1 MVRRVLSILLCGC
14 LLATSLPVTGIAAE
28 EQAVNAM
35 EETVNNAGGGYNDTP
50 AQIEEE
56 TGRSDITETETA
68 ERQETV
74 QETKTAEGEP
84 ETTQAA
90 GETQEHET
98 AEDVQTTAPDGETK
112 PDAEP
117 ETSQEESEMTVT
129 EPQTEDAPQ
138 ESSEPQTQELTEELD
153 TGETA
158 VNQEDSATATATFK
172 DVQEGGYYISASIE
186 KINAPSDVYIYW
198 KEKGHKEYENYTT
211 CDGSR
216 PAILYPV
223 KPNTTYV
230 LHLKFS
236 NGANAQLYDEKEITT
251 TDYKFQTSVSVDNI
265 TTTSADIKVQFTD
278 YNGLY
283 TSGSYA
289 SLYAGTEYEDV
300 SGTVSKKNSDG
311 TIESTSETKDCT
323 VTISLSDL
331 KAGTEYKL
339 PVWVSEIN
347 KTTEDLRKILEDV
360 TFTTKESDIAAKLQ
374 FEAAADETDKTK
386 INCTVSLSDNE
397 ELTDSY
403 TYRLY
408 WRVKGA
414 PATES
419 HLSNWIDLTKS
430 NQYRSQE
437 TITNLYEGTEYE
449 LKAMIDGVEKT
460 LEVST
465 GEGSVTPV
473 ITLSPLS
480 FGAKL
485 NAKLEG
491 TPEASDSY
499 KVKAQVMLNGRWQPL
514 SYKPRTSSGS
524 YSDIP
529 LTAENNYEEES
540 LVYGNS
546 YIGAGASYAIRT
558 ELYKKDIKIGEKFLT
573 LNTSAVSLDIGAED
587 IGGRAATITIA
598 IKEPDEYF
606 DWGGS
611 NYASANVYYRVKGS
625 DAEWKKNNY
634 SITIYKNN
642 ESKSELKNLAVNTEY
657 EVKVAS
663 YADENVS
670 YGITTFRTTEGTTQG
685 VFGDDMSVE
694 FSGFCISSNGT
705 YTPSDYAEQF
715 EIYLVQT
722 DSTGKVLA
730 ESSLGNNKNLYLNKA
745 LLMDTYK
752 VQFKAVEMLEE
763 KDTEGNPVKKEY
775 LSKEYIREKIPN
787 VTFSV
792 SNVRTGVSTLHADLA
807 YTGDMYLVGTSSQTI
822 KAKLYYNTSDETT
835 QENLSTSVSF
845 SSNGKLKTLTFNGLT
860 EDTAYKGK
868 IVVYVEGFSSSDPNV
883 YEQTFELDDFA
894 TKENV
899 TYPLETTFPDA
910 RFRELVVQLAK
921 LDSGAAEITSVQL
934 ENITYLSANR
944 SSFDTAAIKDLTGI
958 ELLTGLTSIE
968 LKNNE
973 VSDTPAVDWSKLAV
987 LRSLNL
993 TGNEL
998 AKIPDLSKNNSL
1010 NYVYLKENVISAEE
1024 FEHVSEKLPE
1034 GVTLSSDTQSSQ
1046 RIGGVQVI
1054 AEKTYYQRAGKSPLL
1069 IRVSGYKTELP
1080 YEFRYNVDGTALSFP
1095 DTAWSSNGDIQYN
1108 TDTKIAVGSH
1118 TLTVEMYQ
1126 KEEKKFE
1133 KSLDFEMTE
1142 GGTYLEKT
1150 PYRFNA
1156 RQESY
1161 SIRVYGDK
1169 AVTAAYMQKGSSIIA
1184 MDLDTNYYKTNSE
1197 HRYKTLSNSSISL
1210 GGLEVYQ
1217 NNVGLDR
1224 IKNQSPDAGT
1234 YDLRVVYD
1242 DNTEEVLPDV
1252 LEIIDKA
1259 FVTGG
1264 SIGYSYD
1271 STGDYFYLSIS
1282 GSGFDASKMNYAFTY
1297 EGKQQA
1303 AEYVNKK
1310 ETHDGYIVK
1319 FKKSDMWIP
1328 KEDRS
1333 VSVKL
1338 TPKDGYD
1345 VVLDTDTF
1353 TASISQGIYYC
1364 AYNDVSNKIETGVT
1378 SNLKR
1383 ENVVFKLARYNS
1395 WNDAYDEKNII
1406 ETIET
1411 NPETVTETISY
1422 LVPMKE
1428 GAIYKLPVGY
1438 YRLDMTCNGYSDEE
1452 VFGIYGESTGYWSNS
1467 KYVGEG
1473 TGDKNFY
1480 FYSEVPFVNTDNAK
1494 DFQAEI
1500 TGEKLTSPLQA
1511 KKIWTSSYCGD
1522 SFTTVGMTFDLSKC
1536 AQGKYTVTLN
1546 YQNEKLS
1553 SYAFTVLPVDKFV
1566 MTDDSDPYANWIDD
1580 SSFRVTFDT
1589 VNVAKSDAF
1598 TVALTDF
1605 FGNAVSGLKTEVLNR
1620 SVDSVTLKVTG
1631 LKKSDAYKYYYIK
1644 VTHDTLG
1651 EAYKADLTTK
1661 YFADERGKYKQISDS
1676 KFTWTSNDDR
1686 VVGIGMY
1693 SDIVFPVTVTVY
1705 KPYDTELIT
1714 SFTISKGDL
1723 ESGTSNPAWYYF
1735 KQDLI
1740 NALPDADALYDIA
1753 AVDSNGYTF
1762 IVSEQPLG
1770 IRGGSASTWTVSP
1783 TQLFLNLD
1791 SDETKIGTVTV
1802 TGNKG
1807 TPAFQSDNVKV
1818 ATVAADKADKNKA
1831 VVTAVAEGTTNIS
1844 ITADKITKTV
1854 AVTVTKEPVKP
1865 TGISVTAPES
1875 ASAGG
1880 KVEISASV
1888 TPAGAW
1894 TQQSRITWTSSDTS
1908 VISIPT
1914 GSKGL
1919 VIEADALKAGTAV
1932 ITAALDG
1939 TEFTASC
1946 EIAVVKE
1953 ISDDE
1958 QDEIVKE
1965 MGTLYFL
1972 EGADSTLADIVLPE
1986 GWKWENPGEALKADN
2001 SHPVQDFMA
2010 SYNKDDVSFD
2020 RYLDVYV
2027 SKLDTVR
2034 IVGKSTVNS
2043 GKEALYIA
2051 DYTYVGANPANG
2063 YDIDWKWTAGTNLA
2077 LSADNGRRIT
2087 AKVSGSDTLSVQMT
2101 ITNNT
2106 TKKTVMGDA
2115 SFTVTAGEIPD
2126 GEPELENKK
2135 ITVYKNSTQ
2144 HVPIGLVAVNGNAV
2158 TAVKTDNA
2166 DFKTEQDANGEWL
2179 IWLANGGNYD
2189 KKTNVTLG
2197 LSVTTEAGTDYA
2209 KTLGVTVDVTEIT
2222 AKNVKFKQ
2230 TLKPNAAYSDT
2241 DTVRAEFSVSSKYII
2256 ENIKAVKDSG
2266 QFTVKSY
2273 NAALG
2278 TLVLEAKVST
2288 LNKDAKT
2295 YPAKVEVA
2303 VQDYGTWTLDLTV
2316 AAQNKKP
2323 SLKLGDAVILSGV
2336 NADAS
2341 VALYNGKT
2349 QISCKDYTVTKTEG
2363 DGVTLT
2369 QDAGILKL
2377 AYAGDKN
2384 GAYKIKI
2391 RKNTWAAGAEL
2402 ELKGKVSVLDPA
2414 KAKLGADLSK
2424 VTINICEGYGAPVT
2438 IMAGIMGSSVP
2449 VELTAAPEK
2458 DKDMQAVTAE
2468 VLGGGKIRITPKNGA
2483 VKGSYKVAVN
2493 GTVSGKPIKGFSVKV
2508 TLTDKAPEVILSA
2521 KGKINLANRDGTSVV
2536 YTPKLKNLPETLS
2549 VKSVRLDKTA
2559 QDSGFFRVKFSD
2571 DGKVV
2576 LTAVTG
2582 KAMNPKTKYKPVLIF
2597 ILSNGKTVKTNEKF
2611 TVSVTN
2617 KLPKV
2622 TVTTLSS
2629 ALCSANAGHRASYK
2643 LNAGNGYTVSNVTS
2657 NDANCKVTFDGK
2669 TDTVYV
2675 SLSENAKV
2683 TAGKKYTVPCTVYI
2697 KDADNTTK
2705 PLTVKLNAV
2714 IY

>member
-1 MVRRVLSILLCGC
+1 MMR
-14 LLATSLPVTGIAAE
+14 
-28 EQAVNAM
+28 
-35 EETVNNAGGGYNDTP
+35 GGGYNDSP

-98 AEDVQTTAPDGETK
+98 AADVQTTAPGGETK
-112 PDAEP
+112 PDAEQ
-117 ETSQEESEMTVT
+117 ETSQEESETQEMTVT

-138 ESSEPQTQELTEELD
+138 ESSEPQTQESTEEPD

-158 VNQEDSATATATFK
+158 VNQDESDTATATFK

-186 KINAPSDVYIYW
+186 ESSGRIVYIHW
-198 KEKGHKEYENYTT
+198 KEKGRKEYEDYTY
-211 CDGSR
+211 CSGSQ
-216 PAILYPV
+216 PAVLYPV

-230 LHLKFS
+230 LHLKS
-236 NGANAQLYDEKEITT
+236 GYGDTAQLYDEKEITT

-265 TTTSADIKVQFTD
+265 TTTSANIKVQFTN

-283 TSGSYA
+283 PNGSST
-289 SLYAGTEYEDV
+289 SLYAGTEYEDA
-300 SGTVSKKNSDG
+300 SETVKVNNSNG
-311 TIESTSETKDCT
+311 TIQSASETKDCT
-323 VTISLSDL
+323 VTILLSDL
-331 KAGTEYKL
+331 KAGTEYTL
-339 PVWVSEIN
+339 PVWGAEHDWYD
-347 KTTEDLRKILEDV
+347 EGMRKKLEDV
-360 TFTTKESDIAAKLQ
+360 TFTTLASPIAEKLQ

-386 INCTVSLSDNE
+386 INCTVSLNDSDA
-397 ELTDSY
+397 LTD
-403 TYRLY
+403 TYAYKLY
-408 WRVKGA
+408 YRVKGA
-414 PATES
+414 SASDYKRVSGT
-419 HLSNWIDLTKS
+419 LTKA
-430 NQYRSQE
+430 NHYKVQI
-437 TITNLYEGTEYE
+437 TIEGLYEGTDYE
-449 LKAMIDGVEKT
+449 LKAIVDGTAKT
-460 LEVST
+460 AEVST
-465 GEGSVTPV
+465 GEGSVKPV

-485 NAKLEG
+485 SAKLEFAA
-491 TPEASDSY
+491 TPATADSY
-499 KVKAQVMLNGRWQPL
+499 TVKAFVKNGSSWSGLNYMTRTGSS
-514 SYKPRTSSGS
+514 SYAG
-524 YSDIP
+524 IP
-529 LTAENNYEEES
+529 LAAENQYEEEFLAYS
-540 LVYGNS
+540 S
-546 YIGAGASYAIRT
+546 TYIGAGSSYEIKIEINKNNT
-558 ELYKKDIKIGEKFLT
+558 KIGEKYFT
-573 LNTSAVSLDIGAED
+573 LNTSAVSLNVGTKD
-587 IGGRAATITIA
+587 IGGRSANITAPI
-598 IKEPDEYF
+598 IEPDEF
-606 DWGGS
+606 FEWGYNGVP
-611 NYASANVYYRVKGS
+611 ANVYYKVKGA
-625 DAEWKKNNY
+625 DTWEKNGTIY
-634 SITIYKNN
+634 IYKNN
-642 ESKSELKNLAVNTEY
+642 EPTSELKNLSVNTEY
-657 EVKVAS
+657 EVKVTS
-663 YADENVS
+663 YNDENVI
-670 YGITTFRTTEGTTQG
+670 YGTTAFRTTEGTTQG
-685 VFGDDMSVE
+685 VFSDDMTVE

-705 YTPSDYAEQF
+705 YTPSDYAEQY

-722 DSTGKVLA
+722 DSTGKALA

-745 LLMDTYK
+745 LLMDTCK
-752 VQFKAVEMLEE
+752 VRFKAVETLEE

-792 SNVRTGVSTLHADLA
+792 SNVRTGVSTLYADLA
-807 YTGDMYLVGTSSQTI
+807 YTGDMYLVGSSSQTI

-835 QENLSTSVSF
+835 QKNLSASVSF
-845 SSNGKLKTLTFNGLT
+845 SSNGKLKTLTFKGLT

-921 LDSGAAEITSVQL
+921 LDSGAAEITAVQL
-934 ENITYLSANR
+934 EKITTLSANR
-944 SSFDTAAIKDLTGI
+944 INFDTAAIKDLTGI

-973 VSDTPAVDWSKLAV
+973 VSDTPAVDWSKFMV

-1010 NYVYLKENVISAEE
+1010 NYVSLKENVIPAEE

-1034 GVTLSSDTQSSQ
+1034 SVTLSSDTQSSQ

-1095 DTAWSSNGDIQYN
+1095 NKVWSSNGDIQYN

-1156 RQESY
+1156 RQDSY
-1161 SIRVYGDK
+1161 SIRAYGDK

-1210 GGLEVYQ
+1210 GESEVYQ

-1259 FVTGG
+1259 FVTDG

-1271 STGDYFYLSIS
+1271 STGDYFYLSII
-1282 GSGFDASKMNYAFTY
+1282 GSGFDASKMNYSFTY

-1310 ETHDGYIVK
+1310 ETHNGYIVK
-1319 FKKSDMWIP
+1319 FKKSDIWIP
-1328 KEDRS
+1328 KEDKS

-1345 VVLDTDTF
+1345 VVLDKDTF
-1353 TASISQGIYYC
+1353 TATISQGIYYC

-1395 WNDAYDEKNII
+1395 WDDASSQKNVV
-1406 ETIET
+1406 ETIEV
-1411 NPETVTETISY
+1411 NPETVSETISF

-1428 GAIYKLPVGY
+1428 GAVYKLPVGY

-1452 VFGIYGESTGYWSNS
+1452 IFGIYGESTGYWSNS

-1473 TGDKNFY
+1473 TGDKSFY
-1480 FYSEVPFVNTDNAK
+1480 FYSEIPFVNTDNAK

-1511 KKIWTSSYCGD
+1511 KKVWTYGYNSD
-1522 SFTTVGMTFDLSKC
+1522 TFTTVGMTFDLSKC
-1536 AQGKYTVTLN
+1536 AQGNYTVTLKH
-1546 YQNEKLS
+1546 QNEKLS

-1566 MTDDSDPYANWIDD
+1566 MTDDSDPNANWIDD

-1598 TVALTDF
+1598 TVALTDL

-1620 SVDSVTLKVTG
+1620 YVDSVALKVTG

-1644 VTHDTLG
+1644 VTHDTFG

-1686 VVGIGMY
+1686 MVGIGMY

-1762 IVSEQPLG
+1762 IVSEQPIG

-1791 SDETKIGTVTV
+1791 SEETKIGTVTV
-1802 TGNKG
+1802 AGNKG
-1807 TPAFQSDNVKV
+1807 TPAFKSDNVKV

-1894 TQQSRITWTSSDTS
+1894 TQQSSITWTSSDTS
-1908 VISIPT
+1908 VISIPA

-1972 EGADSTLADIVLPE
+1972 EGADGTLADIVLPE

-2001 SHPVQDFMA
+2001 SHPVQGFMA

-2027 SKLDTVR
+2027 SKLDAVR

-2077 LSADNGRRIT
+2077 LSADTGRRIT

-2166 DFKTEQDANGEWL
+2166 DFKTEQDENGEWL

-2230 TLKPNAAYSDT
+2230 TLKPNAAYSST
-2241 DTVRAEFSVSSKYII
+2241 DTVRAEFNVSSKYII

-2273 NAALG
+2273 NAASG
-2278 TLVLEAKVST
+2278 TLVLEAEVST

-2303 VQDYGTWTLDLTV
+2303 VQDYGTWALDLTV

-2349 QISCKDYTVTKTEG
+2349 QISCRDYTVTKTEG

-2369 QDAGILKL
+2369 QDAGIIKL

-2384 GAYKIKI
+2384 GAYKVKI
-2391 RKNTWAAGAEL
+2391 RRNTWAAGAEL

-2493 GTVSGKPIKGFSVKV
+2493 GTVSGKPIKGLSVKV
-2508 TLTDKAPEVILSA
+2508 TLTDKAPEVSLSA

-2559 QDSGFFRVKFSD
+2559 KDSGFFRVKLSD
-2571 DGKVV
+2571 DGKAV

-2611 TVSVTN
+2611 TISVTN

-2622 TVTTLSS
+2622 TVTTISS

-2643 LNAGNGYTVSNVTS
+2643 LNAGNGYTISNVTS
-2657 NDANCKVTFDGK
+2657 NDASCKVTFDGK

-2675 SLSENAKV
+2675 SLSENANV
-2683 TAGKKYTVPCTVYI
+2683 TVGKKYTVPCTVYI
-2697 KDADNTTK
+2697 KGADNTTK

>member
-1 MVRRVLSILLCGC
+1 MMR
-14 LLATSLPVTGIAAE
+14 
-28 EQAVNAM
+28 
-35 EETVNNAGGGYNDTP
+35 GGGYNDSP

-68 ERQETV
+68 VRQETV

-98 AEDVQTTAPDGETK
+98 AADVQTTAPGGETK
-112 PDAEP
+112 PDVEQ
-117 ETSQEESEMTVT
+117 ETSQEEPETQEMTVT

-138 ESSEPQTQELTEELD
+138 ESSEPQTEESTEEPD

-186 KINAPSDVYIYW
+186 KSSASGSAYIHW
-198 KEKGHKEYENYTT
+198 KEKGRKEYEKYTY
-211 CDGSR
+211 CSGSQ
-216 PAILYPV
+216 PAVLYPV

-230 LHLKFS
+230 LHLKS
-236 NGANAQLYDEKEITT
+236 GYGDTAQLYDEQEITT

-265 TTTSADIKVQFTD
+265 TTTSANIKVQFTN

-283 TSGSYA
+283 PNGSST
-289 SLYAGTEYEDV
+289 SLYAGTEYEDA
-300 SGTVSKKNSDG
+300 SETVKVKNSNG
-311 TIESTSETKDCT
+311 TIQSTSETKDCT

-331 KAGTEYKL
+331 KAGTEYTL
-339 PVWVSEIN
+339 PVWGAEHGYD
-347 KTTEDLRKILEDV
+347 EGMRKKLEDV
-360 TFTTKESDIAAKLQ
+360 TFTTLASPIAEKLQ

-386 INCTVSLSDNE
+386 INCTVSLNDSDA
-397 ELTDSY
+397 LTD
-403 TYRLY
+403 TYAYKLY
-408 WRVKGA
+408 YRVKGA
-414 PATES
+414 SASDYKQVSGT
-419 HLSNWIDLTKS
+419 LTKA
-430 NQYRSQE
+430 NHYKVQI
-437 TITNLYEGTEYE
+437 TIEGLYEGTDYE
-449 LKAMIDGVEKT
+449 LKAILDGTAKT
-460 LEVST
+460 AEVST
-465 GEGSVTPV
+465 GEGSVKPV

-485 NAKLEG
+485 SAKLEFAA
-491 TPEASDSY
+491 TPETADSY
-499 KVKAQVMLNGRWQPL
+499 TVKAFVKNGSSWSGLQHMTRTGSS
-514 SYKPRTSSGS
+514 SYAS
-524 YSDIP
+524 IP
-529 LTAENNYEEES
+529 LTAENQYEEEFLAYS
-540 LVYGNS
+540 S
-546 YIGAGASYAIRT
+546 TYIGAGSSYEIKIEINKNNT
-558 ELYKKDIKIGEKFLT
+558 KIGEKYFT
-573 LNTSAVSLDIGAED
+573 LNTSAVSLNVGTKD
-587 IGGRAATITIA
+587 IGGRSANITAPI
-598 IKEPDEYF
+598 IEPDEF
-606 DWGGS
+606 FEWGYNGVP
-611 NYASANVYYRVKGS
+611 ASVYYKVKGA
-625 DAEWKKNNY
+625 DTWEKNGTLY
-634 SITIYKNN
+634 IYKNN
-642 ESKSELKNLAVNTEY
+642 EPTSELKKLSINTEY
-657 EVKVAS
+657 EVKVTS
-663 YADENVS
+663 YNDENVI
-670 YGITTFRTTEGTTQG
+670 YGTTAFRTTEGTTQG
-685 VFGDDMSVE
+685 VFSDDMTVE

-722 DSTGKVLA
+722 DSTGKALA
-730 ESSLGNNKNLYLNKA
+730 ESSLGNDKYLYLNKA
-745 LLMDTYK
+745 LLMDTCK
-752 VQFKAVEMLEE
+752 VRFKAVETLEE

-792 SNVRTGVSTLHADLA
+792 SNVSTGVSTLYADLA
-807 YTGDMYLVGTSSQTI
+807 YTGDMVLGTVSQTI

-835 QENLSTSVSF
+835 QKNLSTSVSF
-845 SSNGKLKTLTFNGLT
+845 SSNGKLKTLTFKGLT

-921 LDSGAAEITSVQL
+921 LDSGATEITAEQL
-934 ENITYLSANR
+934 EKITTLSANR
-944 SSFDTAAIKDLTGI
+944 SNFDTAVIKDLTGI

-1010 NYVYLKENVISAEE
+1010 NYVSLKENVIPAEE

-1034 GVTLSSDTQSSQ
+1034 SVTLSRDTQSSQ

-1108 TDTKIAVGSH
+1108 TDTQIAVGSH

-1156 RQESY
+1156 RQGSY

-1184 MDLDTNYYKTNSE
+1184 MDLDTNYYKTGDE
-1197 HRYKTLSNSSISL
+1197 YRYKMLSNSTIYL
-1210 GGLEVYQ
+1210 RGLEVYQ

-1259 FVTGG
+1259 FVTDG

-1282 GSGFDASKMNYAFTY
+1282 GSGFDASKMNYSFTY

-1310 ETHDGYIVK
+1310 ETQNGYIVK
-1319 FKKSDMWIP
+1319 FKKADTWIP
-1328 KEDRS
+1328 KEGTS

-1345 VVLDTDTF
+1345 VVLDKDTF
-1353 TASISQGIYYC
+1353 TATISQGIYYC
-1364 AYNDVSNKIETGVT
+1364 AYNDVSNKIEAGVT

-1395 WNDAYDEKNII
+1395 WDDANSEKNIL
-1406 ETIET
+1406 ETVEIS
-1411 NPETVTETISY
+1411 PETVTETISY

-1428 GAIYKLPVGY
+1428 GAVYKLPVGY
-1438 YRLDMTCNGYSDEE
+1438 YRLDMTCNGYSDKE
-1452 VFGIYGESTGYWSNS
+1452 VFGIYGENTDYWSNS

-1473 TGDKNFY
+1473 TGDKSFY
-1480 FYSEVPFVNTDNAK
+1480 FYSEIPFVNTDNAK

-1511 KKIWTSSYCGD
+1511 KKVWTYGYNSD
-1522 SFTTVGMTFDLSKC
+1522 TFTTVGMTFDLSKC
-1536 AQGKYTVTLN
+1536 AQGNYTVTLKH
-1546 YQNEKLS
+1546 QNEKLS

-1566 MTDDSDPYANWIDD
+1566 MTNDNDPYASWIDD

-1598 TVALTDF
+1598 TVALTDL

-1620 SVDSVTLKVTG
+1620 YVDSVALKVTG

-1644 VTHDTLG
+1644 VTHDTFG

-1686 VVGIGMY
+1686 MVGIGMY
-1693 SDIVFPVTVTVY
+1693 SEIVFPVTVKVY

-1762 IVSEQPLG
+1762 IVSEQPIG

-1802 TGNKG
+1802 AGNKG
-1807 TPAFQSDNVKV
+1807 TPAFKSDNVKV

-1854 AVTVTKEPVKP
+1854 AVTVTKEPIKP

-1894 TQQSRITWTSSDTS
+1894 TQQSSITWTSSDTS
-1908 VISIPT
+1908 VISIPA

-1932 ITAALDG
+1932 ISAALDG

-1972 EGADSTLADIVLPE
+1972 EGADGTLADIVLPE
-1986 GWKWENPGEALKADN
+1986 GWKWENPGQALKADN
-2001 SHPVQDFMA
+2001 SHPVQSFMA

-2063 YDIDWKWTAGTNLA
+2063 YDVSWQWTLGQNLA
-2077 LSADNGRRIT
+2077 AAADTGRRIAVT
-2087 AKVSGSDTLSVQMT
+2087 VSGDDTLSVKMT
-2101 ITNNT
+2101 VTNT
-2106 TKKTVMGDA
+2106 ATGKTVSSDA
-2115 SFTVTAGEIPD
+2115 ALKITAGEIPD
-2126 GEPELENKK
+2126 SEPQLENKK
-2135 ITVYKNSTQ
+2135 ITIYKNSTQ
-2144 HVPIGLVAVNGNAV
+2144 HVPVGLVATNGNAI
-2158 TAVKTDNA
+2158 TAVKTNNA
-2166 DFKTEQDANGEWL
+2166 DFKTEKDENDEWL
-2179 IWLANGGNYD
+2179 IWLVNGSKYTKKANE
-2189 KKTNVTLG
+2189 TLS
-2197 LSVTTEAGTDYA
+2197 LTVTTESGKDYE

-2230 TLKPNAAYSDT
+2230 TLKPNAAYSST

-2256 ENIKAVKDSG
+2256 ENITAVEGSG
-2266 QFTVKSY
+2266 KFTVKSY
-2273 NAALG
+2273 NAASG
-2278 TLVLEAKVST
+2278 TLVLLANASE
-2288 LNKDAKT
+2288 LDKDAKS
-2295 YPAKVEVA
+2295 YPAKAEVK
-2303 VQDYGTWTLDLTV
+2303 VRNYGTWTIDVNV
-2316 AAQNKKP
+2316 AVQNKKP
-2323 SLKLGDAVILSGV
+2323 SLKLGDAVLLSGV

-2349 QISCKDYTVTKTEG
+2349 ETSCVDYTVTKTEG

-2369 QDAGILKL
+2369 QDAGLIKV
-2377 AYAGDKN
+2377 AYTGDKN
-2384 GAYKIKI
+2384 GTYKAKI
-2391 RKNTWAAGAEL
+2391 RKATWAPGVEM

-2414 KAKLGADLSK
+2414 KAKIGADVSK
-2424 VTINICEGYGAPVT
+2424 LTINISEGYGAPVT
-2438 IMAGIMGSSVP
+2438 ITAGIKGSSVS
-2449 VELTAAPEK
+2449 VDLTAAPEK
-2458 DKDMQAVTAE
+2458 DKDAQAVTAE
-2468 VLGGGKIRITPKNGA
+2468 VLGSGKIRITPKDGA
-2483 VKGSYKVAVN
+2483 AKGSYKVAVN
-2493 GTVSGKPIKGFSVKV
+2493 GTVNGTAVKGLSVKV
-2508 TLTDKAPEVILSA
+2508 TLTDKAPEVKLSA
-2521 KGKINLANRDGTSVV
+2521 KGKINLANREGTSVV
-2536 YTPKLKNLPETLS
+2536 YTPTLKNLPETLS
-2549 VKSVRLDKTA
+2549 IKSVKMDKTA
-2559 QDSGFFRVKFSD
+2559 QDSGFFRVRFE
-2571 DGKVV
+2571 DGKVIM
-2576 LTAVTG
+2576 TTVTG
-2582 KAMNPKTKYKPVLIF
+2582 KTMDPKTKYKPVLIF
-2597 ILSNGKTVKTNEKF
+2597 MLSNGKSLKTDAKF

-2617 KLPKV
+2617 KLPKIS
-2622 TVTTLSS
+2622 VTTLSS
-2629 ALCSANAGHRASYK
+2629 ALCNVNAGHRASYV
-2643 LNAGNGYTVSNVTS
+2643 LNAGNGYTISNVTT
-2657 NDANCKVTFDGK
+2657 NDANCKVTFDS
-2669 TDTVYV
+2669 TSSIVSV
-2675 SLSENAKV
+2675 SLSDNANV
-2683 TAGKKYTVPCTVYI
+2683 AAGKKYTVPCTVYI
-2697 KDADNTTK
+2697 KGADNTTK